1 MRKKEKQA
9 FTGGDY
15 LIGTAVDRPEAR
27 LFQDMIQKHLFH
39 MPVEGLENLPWT
51 QEDEWAARRDLTP
64 NETAAVLVYGDALLR
79 AIQNKDMQ
87 SVRELASWGA
97 GMLLRFN
104 DFQKN
109 RIDGD
114 EPGHKNSDE

>member
-1 MRKKEKQA
+1 VRKKRQQ

-15 LIGTAVDRPEAR
+15 LIGTAADRPDAHV
-27 LFQDMIQKHLFH
+27 FDAMIKMHL
-39 MPVEGLENLPWT
+39 MRTPVAGFEGISWNNPT
-51 QEDEWAARRDLTP
+51 EWAARRDLTP
-64 NETAAVLVYGDALLR
+64 NEEAALFVYGDALLR

-104 DFQKN
+104 DFQKH
-109 RIDGD
+109 RMDGD
-114 EPGHKNSDE
+114 EPHHKNEEE

>member
-1 MRKKEKQA
+1 MRNKKQA

-15 LIGTAVDRPEAR
+15 LIGTAVDHPEAR
-27 LFQDMIQKHLFH
+27 LFQDMIQKHLFR
-39 MPVEGLENLPWT
+39 MPVKGLERAPFT

-64 NETAAVLVYGDALLR
+64 NEMAAAKVYGDALMR
-79 AIQNKDMQ
+79 AIHNKDMQ

-109 RIDGD
+109 RFDGD
-114 EPGHKNSDE
+114 EPHHKNDER